1 MIIPKK
7 GTIIPNMGIT
17 SKSLTRSNLSLA
29 DALFTTTQQRVLGIL
44 FGQPHRSF
52 YANELIELATG
63 GAGAI
68 QRELKRLSDAGLVT
82 VRKIGNQKHYQA
94 NPSTPI
100 FDDLVNIVL
109 KTIGL
114 AQPIKV
120 ALQEI
125 QDSIIAAFVFGSVA
139 QKTDTAKSDIDLMI
153 ISDTLQYADIFAV
166 LEKVSQRLVRII
178 NPTVYSSAEW
188 NKRRQENNAFIT
200 KVMAGP
206 KIWLIG
212 DEDVLT
218 T

>member
-1 MIIPKK
+1 M
-7 GTIIPNMGIT
+7 
-17 SKSLTRSNLSLA
+17 
-29 DALFTTTQQRVLGIL
+29 
-44 FGQPHRSF
+44 
-52 YANELIELATG
+52 
-63 GAGAI
+63 
-68 QRELKRLSDAGLVT
+68 
-82 VRKIGNQKHYQA
+82 
-94 NPSTPI
+94 
-100 FDDLVNIVL
+100 NIVL

-114 AQPIKV
+114 ANPINV

-166 LEKVSQRLVRII
+166 LEKVSQRLGRII
-178 NPTVYSSAEW
+178 NPTVYSRAEW
-188 NKRRQENNAFIT
+188 KKRNQENNAFIT

-206 KIWLIG
+206 KIWLMG

>member
-1 MIIPKK
+1 
-7 GTIIPNMGIT
+7 MGIYA
-17 SKSLTRSNLSLA
+17 KSSMRSNLSLA

-52 YANELIELATG
+52 YANELIELASG
-63 GAGAI
+63 GAGAV
-68 QRELKRLSDAGLVT
+68 QRELKRLSDSGLIT

-100 FDDLVNIVL
+100 FGDLVDIVL

-114 AQPIKV
+114 ADPITA
-120 ALQEI
+120 ALQEV
-125 QDSIIAAFVFGSVA
+125 QNQIIAAFVYGSVA
-139 QKTDTAKSDIDLMI
+139 QRTDTATSDIDLMI
-153 ISDTLQYADIFAV
+153 ISDTLQYADIFTVMEAV
-166 LEKVSQRLVRII
+166 SERLGRTI
-178 NPTVYSSAEW
+178 NPTVYSWAEW
-188 NKRRQENNAFIT
+188 NQRRQESNAFIT

-212 DEDVLT
+212 AEDVLT

>member
-1 MIIPKK
+1 M
-7 GTIIPNMGIT
+7 
-17 SKSLTRSNLSLA
+17 RSNLSLA

-52 YANELIELATG
+52 YANELIELASG
-63 GAGAI
+63 GAGAV
-68 QRELKRLSDAGLVT
+68 QRELKRLSDSGLIT

-100 FDDLVNIVL
+100 FGDLVDIVL

-114 AQPIKV
+114 ADPITA
-120 ALQEI
+120 ALQEV
-125 QDSIIAAFVFGSVA
+125 QNQIIAAFVYGSVA
-139 QKTDTAKSDIDLMI
+139 QRTDTATSDIDLMI
-153 ISDTLQYADIFAV
+153 ISDTLQYADIFTVMEAV
-166 LEKVSQRLVRII
+166 SERLGRTI
-178 NPTVYSSAEW
+178 NPTVYSWAEW
-188 NKRRQENNAFIT
+188 NQRRQESNAFIT

-212 DEDVLT
+212 AEDVLT

>member
-7 GTIIPNMGIT
+7 GIIIPNMGIYA
-17 SKSLTRSNLSLA
+17 KSSMRSNLSLA

-63 GAGAI
+63 GAGAV
-68 QRELKRLSDAGLVT
+68 QRELKRLSDSGLIT

-100 FDDLVNIVL
+100 FGDLVDIVL

-114 AQPIKV
+114 ADPITA
-120 ALQEI
+120 ALQEV
-125 QDSIIAAFVFGSVA
+125 QNQIIAAFVYGSVA
-139 QKTDTAKSDIDLMI
+139 QRTDTATSDIDLMI
-153 ISDTLQYADIFAV
+153 ISDTLQYADIFTVMEAV
-166 LEKVSQRLVRII
+166 SERLGRTI
-178 NPTVYSSAEW
+178 NPTVYSWAEW
-188 NKRRQENNAFIT
+188 NQRRQESNAFIT

-212 DEDVLT
+212 AEDVLT

>member
-1 MIIPKK
+1 
-7 GTIIPNMGIT
+7 MGIS

-29 DALFTTTQQRVLGIL
+29 DALFTTTKQRVLGIL

-114 AQPIKV
+114 ANPINV

-166 LEKVSQRLVRII
+166 LEKVSQRLGRII
-178 NPTVYSSAEW
+178 NPTVYSRAEW
-188 NKRRQENNAFIT
+188 KKRNQENNAFIT

-206 KIWLIG
+206 KIWLMG

>member
-1 MIIPKK
+1 
-7 GTIIPNMGIT
+7 MGIYA
-17 SKSLTRSNLSLA
+17 KSSMRSNLSLA

-63 GAGAI
+63 GAGAV
-68 QRELKRLSDAGLVT
+68 QRELKRLSDSGLIT

-100 FDDLVNIVL
+100 FGDLVDIVL

-114 AQPIKV
+114 ADPITA
-120 ALQEI
+120 ALQEV
-125 QDSIIAAFVFGSVA
+125 QNQIIAAFVYGSVA
-139 QKTDTAKSDIDLMI
+139 QRTDTATSDIDLMI
-153 ISDTLQYADIFAV
+153 ISDTLQYADIFTVMEAV
-166 LEKVSQRLVRII
+166 SERLGRTI
-178 NPTVYSSAEW
+178 NPTVYSWAEW
-188 NKRRQENNAFIT
+188 NQRRQESNAFIT

-212 DEDVLT
+212 AEDVLT

>member
-1 MIIPKK
+1 
-7 GTIIPNMGIT
+7 MGIS

-44 FGQPHRSF
+44 FGKPHRSF

-114 AQPIKV
+114 ANPINV

-166 LEKVSQRLVRII
+166 LEKVSQRLGRII
-178 NPTVYSSAEW
+178 NPTVYSRAEW
-188 NKRRQENNAFIT
+188 KKRNQENNAFIT

-206 KIWLIG
+206 KIWLMG

>member
-1 MIIPKK
+1 M
-7 GTIIPNMGIT
+7 
-17 SKSLTRSNLSLA
+17 RSNLSLA

-63 GAGAI
+63 GAGAV
-68 QRELKRLSDAGLVT
+68 QRELKRLSDSGLIT

-100 FDDLVNIVL
+100 FGDLVDIVL

-114 AQPIKV
+114 ADPITA
-120 ALQEI
+120 ALQEV
-125 QDSIIAAFVFGSVA
+125 QNQIIAAFVYGSVA
-139 QKTDTAKSDIDLMI
+139 QRTDTATSDIDLMI
-153 ISDTLQYADIFAV
+153 ISDTLQYADIFTVMEAV
-166 LEKVSQRLVRII
+166 SERLGRTI
-178 NPTVYSSAEW
+178 NPTVYSWAEW
-188 NKRRQENNAFIT
+188 NQRRQESNAFIT

-212 DEDVLT
+212 AEDVLT

>member
-1 MIIPKK
+1 
-7 GTIIPNMGIT
+7 MGI
-17 SKSLTRSNLSLA
+17 SAKSLTRSNLSLA

-68 QRELKRLSDAGLVT
+68 QRELKRLSDAGLLT
-82 VRKIGNQKHYQA
+82 VSKIGNQKHYQA

-114 AQPIKV
+114 ANPIKV

-166 LEKVSQRLVRII
+166 LEKVSQRLGRII
-178 NPTVYSSAEW
+178 NPTVYSRAEW
-188 NKRRQENNAFIT
+188 NKRNQENNAFIT

-206 KIWLIG
+206 KIWLMG

>member
-1 MIIPKK
+1 
-7 GTIIPNMGIT
+7 MGIS

-114 AQPIKV
+114 ANPINV

-166 LEKVSQRLVRII
+166 LEKVSQRLGRII
-178 NPTVYSSAEW
+178 NPTVYSRAEW
-188 NKRRQENNAFIT
+188 KKRNQENNAFIT

-206 KIWLIG
+206 KIWLMG